1 MQFYRR
7 RPSFFRL
14 TQRVVSIQSFNN
26 QGETVSFFISIVQS
40 TTKHA
45 HTKHAIPLHTSF
57 KICSFINTKKH
68 KTNHESGRDSVFF
81 CFTDASSK
89 TQKCAI
95 TLIGHDVF
103 FKNSNS
109 TADVP
114 HRAKCGKKKYNSYRR
129 KHMQF

>member
-40 TTKHA
+40 TTKHE
-45 HTKHAIPLHTSF
+45 HTKHAIPLQTSF
-57 KICSFINTKKH
+57 KIWVWRHVPKH
-68 KTNHESGRDSVFF
+68 EITAESGRDSVFF
-81 CFTDASSK
+81 CFTDAGFK
-89 TQKCAI
+89 TQKYAI

-109 TADVP
+109 TADAP
-114 HRAKCGKKKYNSYRR
+114 HRAKCGKKKYNS
-129 KHMQF
+129 